1 MPFRFIIGDKTFF
14 IQSALVASVSK
25 PLDRM
30 INGDLMESHK
40 GACVMKDVDGGTFTL
55 FSQWA
60 YKGYYYLGAER
71 GMREG
76 DVVKDRKRA
85 VPSLSREKV
94 ENEWV
99 SGERAEDDWNYWSGS
114 VAAKR
119 GMKARTVYSS
129 FKDHLNPQQML
140 RKAFVESAPSV
151 SHTPFQARANQDPSE
166 DYSEVLLSHA
176 RVYVFADKYDIQ
188 PLKKLALSYL
198 HQTLAVFTL
207 YPERVGDIVALLSYT
222 FDDNTANED
231 NEELRVL
238 VMKYLEFEMDVL
250 LEVDEF
256 GELLMVNTALFGN
269 FMKSV
274 QKRIG
279 VERMTDSQ

>member
-71 GMREG
+71 GMREK
-76 DVVKDRKRA
+76 DVVKDKKMA
-85 VPSLSREKV
+85 VPSQIGEKV
-94 ENEWV
+94 EIEWGSV
-99 SGERAEDDWNYWSGS
+99 ERVEDEWISWGGS
-114 VAAKR
+114 VAEKKGKKAK
-119 GMKARTVYSS
+119 KASSS
-129 FKDHLNPQQML
+129 FYSLKPQQML

-151 SHTPFQARANQDPSE
+151 SHTPFEVRANQDPSE

-176 RVYVFADKYDIQ
+176 RVYVFAEKYDIQ
-188 PLKKLALSYL
+188 PLKNMALSYL
-198 HQTLAVFTL
+198 HQTLAAFIL

-238 VMKYLEFEMDVL
+238 VMKFLELEMDVL
-250 LEVDEF
+250 LAADEF
-256 GELLMVNTALFGN
+256 RELLMVNAALLGKFLDL
-269 FMKSV
+269 V